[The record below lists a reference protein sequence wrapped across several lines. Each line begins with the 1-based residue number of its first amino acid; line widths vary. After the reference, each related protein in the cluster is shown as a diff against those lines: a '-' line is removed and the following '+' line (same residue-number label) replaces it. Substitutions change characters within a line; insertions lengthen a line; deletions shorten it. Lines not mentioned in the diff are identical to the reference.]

1 MTDSPHPFRVV
12 LRGYDPSQ
20 VDRRVNELTE
30 NAEGARR
37 QAQAL
42 EQRVQQLEDELS
54 RPVEESPVEQPAE
67 PVTFSHLG
75 ERVGQILTLADM
87 EAEELRERSRQ
98 EAAAHRAE
106 VEGTAAGIRSAA
118 DRYAEQRRSE
128 ADAEA
133 ARVLED
139 ARRTADERL
148 DVAERDAA
156 ARLQE
161 AEAVYETQRAKSA
174 KAAADFETTLAAR
187 RQKSEEEFTQLMAD
201 AQGRLEELERHIEAS
216 RAESEAAHAEAA
228 RESRRLIDESE
239 QQAAAIVGD
248 AKVMAA
254 RIRAESERELA
265 AATQRRD
272 SINAQLANVRQ
283 MLTTLTG
290 AAPSAL
296 VDQVLGDDSGP
307 EEPAEAGSGV
317 PEQSRT
323 EPATAETPDPSEQ
336 PVDDGEGAADAE
348 DGAQEDEEKVFTP
361 YVPPRIG

>member
-1 MTDSPHPFRVV
+1 MSDSPTPFRVV

-20 VDRRVNELTE
+20 VDRRVSELADS
-30 NAEGARR
+30 AEQARR
-37 QAQAL
+37 QVGSL
-42 EQRVQQLEDELS
+42 EARVQQLEEEQS
-54 RPVEESPVEQPAE
+54 RPVEERPAE
-67 PVTFSHLG
+67 PVSYSHLG
-75 ERVGQILTLADM
+75 ERVGQILALADD
-87 EAEELRERSRQ
+87 EAAELRARARE
-98 EAAAHRAE
+98 EAAAHRAKVDE
-106 VEGTAAGIRSAA
+106 AAAGIRGAA
-118 DRYAEQRRSE
+118 DGYAAQRRSE

-139 ARRTADERL
+139 ARRSADERL

-156 ARLQE
+156 ARIQE
-161 AEAVYETQRAKSA
+161 AEAVYETQRAKAA
-174 KAAADFETTLAAR
+174 KAAADFETTLATR
-187 RQKSEEEFTQLMAD
+187 RQKSEEEFTQQMAE
-201 AQGRLEELERHIEAS
+201 AQGRLEELQRHIETS
-216 RAESEAAHAEAA
+216 RAEADAAQADAA
-228 RESRRLIDESE
+228 RESRRLLDDAE

-296 VDQVLGDDSGP
+296 VDQVIGDAQPDAGRP
-307 EEPAEAGSGV
+307 EAESHAEPGRGV

-323 EPATAETPDPSEQ
+323 EADAGADEHDDRH
-336 PVDDGEGAADAE
+336 VDDGEGA
-348 DGAQEDEEKVFTP
+348 DEEEVFTP